1 MQKVPPNID
10 WSGSALFLDV
20 DGTVLDIRDHPDDV
34 RADSGLVVLLQQIS
48 ECLAGALALVSGRPL
63 PELDRIFSPARFLAV
78 GAHGAESRV
87 HGGVVSKNGAAVM
100 ADSIE
105 EQASQFSDAHP
116 GLMLERKDFGIALH
130 YRQAPEFKEDCREF
144 MRSVA
149 RDIGQDFRLVEGK
162 MVLELMPHSHNM
174 GDAIREMLTKE
185 PFSGR
190 QPVFAGDDVTDED
203 GFTQINSVS
212 GVSIRVGQ
220 ADVTAAL
227 YVLEDVSAVR
237 AWLEAIPETFSG

>member
-1 MQKVPPNID
+1 MPPNID

-20 DGTVLDIRDHPDDV
+20 DGTVLDIREHPDDV

-48 ECLAGALALVSGRPL
+48 ECLAGALALVSGRPIV
-63 PELDRIFSPARFLAV
+63 ELDRIFSPARFVAV

-87 HGGVVSKNGAAVM
+87 HSGVVSTNGAAVL
-100 ADSIE
+100 ADAVS
-105 EQASQFSDAHP
+105 EQASEFANARA
-116 GLMLERKDFGIALH
+116 GLMLEKKNHGIALH
-130 YRQAPEFKEDCREF
+130 YRQAPEYETDCRDF

-149 RDIGQDFRLVEGK
+149 RGIEQDFRLIEGK
-162 MVLELMPHSHNM
+162 MVLELMPHSHNK

-203 GFTQINSVS
+203 GFIQINSVS
-212 GVSIRVGQ
+212 GVSIRVGR
-220 ADVTAAL
+220 AGSTAAA
-227 YVLEDVSAVR
+227 YMLEDVGAVR

>member
-1 MQKVPPNID
+1 MQEMLPNID

-20 DGTVLDIRDHPDDV
+20 DGTVLDIREHPDDV
-34 RADSGLVVLLQQIS
+34 RADNGLVVLLQQIS
-48 ECLAGALALVSGRPL
+48 ECLAGAFALVSGRPIA
-63 PELDRIFSPARFLAV
+63 ELDRIFSPARFVAV
-78 GAHGAESRV
+78 GAHGAESRG
-87 HGGVVSKNGAAVM
+87 HSGVVSTNGAAVM
-100 ADSIE
+100 TDSIK
-105 EQASQFSDAHP
+105 EQASEFAEARA
-116 GLMLERKDFGIALH
+116 GLMLEKKNYGIALH
-130 YRQAPEFKEDCREF
+130 YRQAPEYKEDCREF

-149 RDIGQDFRLVEGK
+149 RDIRQDFRLIEGK
-162 MVLELMPHSHNM
+162 MVLELMPHSHNK
-174 GDAIREMLTKE
+174 GDAIREMLKKD

-190 QPVFAGDDVTDED
+190 RPVFAGDDVTDED

-237 AWLEAIPETFSG
+237 AWLEAIPETFPG